1 MMTNRERRIKIEN
14 RLQELEALRNQ
25 RNLIDEKLL
34 PAEGQ
39 EYYNVVAEA
48 CDIRKR
54 MNIVEGGI
62 KKMIKRL
69 MNDIYGHWSWLNE
82 NDFCEFVRTFKKFA
96 Y

>member
-1 MMTNRERRIKIEN
+1 MTNIERRIKIEN
-14 RLQELEALRNQ
+14 RLKELEEMRIQ
-25 RNLIDEKLL
+25 RESIDERLL
-34 PAEGQ
+34 IAEGQ

-48 CDIRKR
+48 CDIRKK

-69 MNDIYGHWSWLNE
+69 INDIYGSWFWLNE
-82 NDFCEFVRTFKKFA
+82 NDFSEFKQTFKKFA

>member
-1 MMTNRERRIKIEN
+1 MTNIERRIKIEN
-14 RLQELEALRNQ
+14 RLKELEEMRIQ
-25 RNLIDEKLL
+25 RESIDERLL
-34 PAEGQ
+34 IAEGQ

-48 CDIRKR
+48 CDIRKK

-69 MNDIYGHWSWLNE
+69 INDIYGSWSWLNE
-82 NDFCEFVRTFKKFA
+82 NDFYEFKQTFKKFA